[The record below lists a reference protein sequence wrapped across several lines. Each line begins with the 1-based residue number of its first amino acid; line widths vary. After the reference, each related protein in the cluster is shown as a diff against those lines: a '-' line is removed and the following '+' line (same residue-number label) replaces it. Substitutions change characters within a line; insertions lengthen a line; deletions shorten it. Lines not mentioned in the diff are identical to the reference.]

1 MSMPRKP
8 VKKIQ
13 VLRCLERLDDKTPYR
28 YIHLLKYLMSC
39 VDLSTTRAK
48 EYIYILNIKGVIERD
63 EFLKLYRI
71 NREKLLEEI
80 EKTEQ
85 EKKKEKIPA

>member
-8 VKKIQ
+8 VKKIH

-28 YIHLLKYLMSC
+28 YIHLLRYLISC
-39 VDLSTTRAK
+39 ADLSTTRAK
-48 EYIYILNIKGVIERD
+48 EYIYILNIRGVIERD